1 MTEIEELNGML
12 AGKVRH
18 VIYLL
23 IALAMLVYALPRL
36 ELSAPWSLMSVFGL
50 VWIGF
55 SLVIITA
62 HVNALV
68 MNEEKRKEL
77 ARIKR
82 AKALLWEQ
90 KLLQKATLSRKA
102 RG

>member
-1 MTEIEELNGML
+1 MFS
-12 AGKVRH
+12 GKGRH
-18 VIYLL
+18 ILYLL
-23 IALAMLVYALPRL
+23 IALAMLAYALPRL
-36 ELSAPWSLMSVFGL
+36 ELSPPWNLMSVFGL
-50 VWIGF
+50 VWILF
-55 SLVIITA
+55 ALIIITA

-68 MNEEKRKEL
+68 MNDAKRKEL

-90 KLLQKATLSRKA
+90 KLVQKAASRRA

>member
-1 MTEIEELNGML
+1 ML
-12 AGKVRH
+12 SGKVRH
-18 VIYLL
+18 VLYLL
-23 IALAMLVYALPRL
+23 IAIAMLVYAFPRL

-50 VWIGF
+50 VWIVF
-55 SLVIITA
+55 ASIIIIS

-68 MNEEKRKEL
+68 MNDEKRKEL

-90 KLLQKATLSRKA
+90 KLLQKATSSRRA
-102 RG
+102 QG

>member
-1 MTEIEELNGML
+1 ML
-12 AGKVRH
+12 AGKGRH
-18 VIYLL
+18 VLYLL
-23 IALAMLVYALPRL
+23 IALAMLVYAIPRL
-36 ELSAPWSLMSVFGL
+36 ELNAPWSLMSVFGL
-50 VWIGF
+50 VWILF
-55 SLVIITA
+55 SLIIITS

-68 MNEEKRKEL
+68 MNDDRRKEL

-90 KLLQKATLSRKA
+90 KLVQKATTARRA

>member
-1 MTEIEELNGML
+1 ML
-12 AGKVRH
+12 AGKGRH
-18 VIYLL
+18 VLYLL
-23 IALAMLVYALPRL
+23 IALAMLVYAVPRL

-50 VWIGF
+50 VWILF
-55 SLVIITA
+55 ALIIVTA

-68 MNEEKRKEL
+68 MNDEKRREL
-77 ARIKR
+77 ARLKK

-90 KLLQKATLSRKA
+90 KLLQKTSRRA

>member
-1 MTEIEELNGML
+1 ML
-12 AGKVRH
+12 GGRVRH
-18 VIYLL
+18 VVYLL

-36 ELSAPWSLMSVFGL
+36 ELDAPWSLMSVFGL

-55 SLVIITA
+55 ALVIVTA

-77 ARIKR
+77 ARIKK

-90 KLLQKATLSRKA
+90 KLLQKGTLSRKA

>member
-1 MTEIEELNGML
+1 MEELNVMF
-12 AGKVRH
+12 AGKGRH
-18 VIYLL
+18 VLYLL

-50 VWIGF
+50 VWILF
-55 SLVIITA
+55 ALVIVTA

-68 MNEEKRKEL
+68 MNDEKRREL
-77 ARIKR
+77 ARIKK

-90 KLLQKATLSRKA
+90 KLLQKVTRKA

>member
-1 MTEIEELNGML
+1 ML
-12 AGKVRH
+12 SGKIRH
-18 VIYLL
+18 VLYLL

-36 ELSAPWSLMSVFGL
+36 ELNAPWSLMSVFGL
-50 VWIGF
+50 VWTLF
-55 SLVIITA
+55 ALAIIAA
-62 HVNALV
+62 HINALL

-90 KLLQKATLSRKA
+90 KLLQKSTTSRRE

>member
-1 MTEIEELNGML
+1 MFS
-12 AGKVRH
+12 GKARH
-18 VIYLL
+18 VLYLL

-50 VWIGF
+50 VWLLF
-55 SLVIITA
+55 ASLIVIA
-62 HVNALV
+62 NVNALV
-68 MNEEKRKEL
+68 MSEEKRKEL

-82 AKALLWEQ
+82 AKAQLWEQ
-90 KLLQKATLSRKA
+90 KLLQKANSSRRA